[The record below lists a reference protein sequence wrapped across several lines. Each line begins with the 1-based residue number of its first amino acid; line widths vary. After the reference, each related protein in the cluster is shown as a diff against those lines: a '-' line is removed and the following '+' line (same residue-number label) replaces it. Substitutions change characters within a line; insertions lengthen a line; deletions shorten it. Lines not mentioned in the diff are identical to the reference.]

1 MPFRLIT
8 ALFSLLVMVAVA
20 TVVSAAEPVKQDPEI
35 KGEGGAILS
44 PLAVSVDR
52 SSFWRRLGQPDRKAL
67 ALQLASSY
75 DPDFDISTV
84 MSNFSLHY
92 DHGEL
97 WDRVRVGNKEF
108 KLEGV
113 LGCSV
118 RPDIRLLASVNMMA
132 VYYPELTSPATL
144 RPYLEAGIGVIYTDY
159 RVEDE
164 AYRINFNPQ
173 LGLGAVITDEKG
185 TSSFIALRLHHISNG
200 GLHSDNQGVNS
211 LLFQIG
217 RFF

>member
-8 ALFSLLVMVAVA
+8 ALFSLLVMVAA
-20 TVVSAAEPVKQDPEI
+20 TTVVSAAEPVNQGAEI

-52 SSFWRRLGQPDRKAL
+52 SSFWRRLGLPDGKAL

-84 MSNFSLHY
+84 TSNFSLHY

-97 WDRVRVGNKEF
+97 WDRVRSGNKEF

-113 LGCSV
+113 FGCSV

-132 VYYPELTSPATL
+132 LYYPDLTRLTTL

-159 RVEDE
+159 QVEDE
-164 AYRINFNPQ
+164 AYRFNFNPQ
-173 LGLGAVITDEKG
+173 LGLGAVISDEKG
-185 TSSFIALRLHHISNG
+185 ANSFFALRLHHISNG

-211 LLFQIG
+211 LLLQIG